1 MKNNKIIIYV
11 GLIIVLISISLLYI
25 FNDRS
30 LNDNI
35 FNKNWYKYNYK
46 TGYYD
51 VININKDTFSYVI
64 PTNTNE
70 SNPYDKCSR
79 YNYDSKN
86 KELIANLKELGYDKV
101 NY

>member
-79 YNYDSKN
+79 YNYDSKIKN
-86 KELIANLKELGYDKV
+86 
-101 NY
+101 